1 MKKITLII
9 ILLLLCLT
17 TFNTC
22 AVFIPDMESTNSPH
36 RIPIIEVVK
45 PVPAPKP
52 VPKPAPIPVAK
63 PVIFTPKNYAKS
75 VSVDAMYE
83 TIRELSATPR
93 VACTDEERFAGDY
106 LESKLITYGYD
117 TQVQEV
123 PAQFR
128 NPDKTLGAACLSSNI
143 FAVLNY
149 NPSKK
154 TILLIAHRDSVY
166 VAGANDNASGSA
178 MVVELAAYLASHPLK
193 NYNAAILIT
202 GSEEGQHAG
211 AKAYVA
217 APFIPLS
224 STKLVLN
231 FDMVGAGSTYELFA
245 YTNKNLG
252 SAYMSYA
259 LKVGKA
265 FKLNIAKK
273 QTKYSDHK
281 EFEEKGVSAVT
292 FMNLASYPY
301 YHRPTDTLNRISK
314 TTLRNISNIALNLIE
329 EVDRN

>member
-1 MKKITLII
+1 MKRTSLII

-22 AVFIPDMESTNSPH
+22 AVFIPDIEIQPDPNYVPVIV
-36 RIPIIEVVK
+36 IPEPI
-45 PVPAPKP
+45 PAPKP
-52 VPKPAPIPVAK
+52 APKPAPVPVVK
-63 PVIFTPKNYAKS
+63 PAAFTPKNYAKS

-83 TIRELSATPR
+83 TIRVLSATPR
-93 VACTDEERFAGDY
+93 VACSPEEQTAGEY
-106 LESKLITYGYD
+106 LESKLIALGYD
-117 TQVQEV
+117 TQIQQV

-128 NPDKTLGAACLSSNI
+128 NPDKTLGAACQSSNV

-193 NYNAAILIT
+193 NYNTAVLIT

-252 SAYMSYA
+252 SVYMSYA

-301 YHRPTDTLNRISK
+301 YHKPTDTLDRISK

>member
-1 MKKITLII
+1 MKQLFII
-9 ILLLLCLT
+9 IFLLFSMGIGAQA
-17 TFNTC
+17 TFYPDIEIKPDLHHKP
-22 AVFIPDMESTNSPH
+22 VYVIPEPVAPKPTPV
-36 RIPIIEVVK
+36 IKPTPVVK
-45 PVPAPKP
+45 PTPF
-52 VPKPAPIPVAK
+52 I
-63 PVIFTPKNYAKS
+63 PKNYNGK

-83 TIRELSATPR
+83 TIRALSTNPR
-93 VACTDEERFAGDY
+93 VACTIEEQTAGEY
-106 LESKLITYGYD
+106 LEGKLIALGYD
-117 TQVQEV
+117 TQWQQVS
-123 PAQFR
+123 AQFR
-128 NPDKTLGAACLSSNI
+128 NPDKTLGAPCLSSNI

-149 NPSKK
+149 NPNKK
-154 TILLIAHRDSVY
+154 TILLVAHRDSVY
-166 VAGANDNASGSA
+166 VTGANDNASGSA
-178 MVVELAAYLASHPLK
+178 MVVELAAYFASYPLK
-193 NYNAAILIT
+193 NYNVAVLIT

-224 STKLVLN
+224 LTKLVLN
-231 FDMVGAGSTYELFA
+231 FDMVGAGSAYELFA

-259 LKVGKA
+259 LKVGRA
-265 FKLNIAKK
+265 FNLNIVKK

-301 YHRPTDTLNRISK
+301 YHKPTDTINRISK